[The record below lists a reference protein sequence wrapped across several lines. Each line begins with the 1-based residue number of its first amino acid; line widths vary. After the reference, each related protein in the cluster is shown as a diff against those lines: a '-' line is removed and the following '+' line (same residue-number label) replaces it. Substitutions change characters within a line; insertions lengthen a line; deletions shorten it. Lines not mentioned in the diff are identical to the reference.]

1 MTSGCSFL
9 NGARIP
15 FNNAKASGLFAGMT
29 MKTDIAMLY
38 TAVLEAVALDLSLIA
53 SEIEK
58 NALSIKKMYFSGGG
72 VRNELLLAII
82 AEVLEREIIAIP
94 PDYDAAAGSA
104 ILAYQMASGNE
115 DINTICKS
123 IPIYRTIK
131 PSGHFTEKLKEK
143 KSRFMAAYEAS
154 CPIFESL

>member
-1 MTSGCSFL
+1 
-9 NGARIP
+9 
-15 FNNAKASGLFAGMT
+15 
-29 MKTDIAMLY
+29 
-38 TAVLEAVALDLSLIA
+38 
-53 SEIEK
+53 
-58 NALSIKKMYFSGGG
+58 MYFSGGG